1 MTEASS
7 GTTPHIRWLY
17 INIRK
22 SGSRERE
29 SVACTKGL
37 PARDVDT

>member
-7 GTTPHIRWLY
+7 GTTPYIRWLY

-22 SGSRERE
+22 SGSRERG